1 MDKDQK
7 FIVSIIAVIAMT
19 IVLFSTSRAYFYT
32 KRMTAYVTNGYCEN
46 SVMGQSGTVILK
58 CD

>member
-7 FIVSIIAVIAMT
+7 FVVSIIAVIAT
-19 IVLFSTSRAYFYT
+19 AIVVFATSMNYFYT
-32 KRMTAYVTNGYCEN
+32 KRMTAYVTNGYCETTI
-46 SVMGQSGTVILK
+46 SGYSGPVIQK

>member
-7 FIVSIIAVIAMT
+7 FVVSIIAVIAT
-19 IVLFSTSRAYFYT
+19 AIVLFSVSMSYFYT
-32 KRMTAYVTNGYCEN
+32 KRMTAYVENGYCEN
-46 SVMGQSGTVILK
+46 SVMGQGGTVIQK